1 MLHFT
6 PECLDLDDELHSPR
20 FLSAG
25 TEAQGSYSRH
35 PRYHTDASSTLILDE
50 FSHQVRAA
58 KERARI
64 SHLNC
69 TSSLAH
75 FSKGGFLTARDGRL
89 TSEPG
94 PHVTCGSAV

>member
-35 PRYHTDASSTLILDE
+35 PRYHTDASSTLIDQA
-50 FSHQVRAA
+50 S
-58 KERARI
+58 
-64 SHLNC
+64 LNDM
-69 TSSLAH
+69 TLALGW
-75 FSKGGFLTARDGRL
+75 GGKLMSVYMETEGE
-89 TSEPG
+89 EP
-94 PHVTCGSAV
+94 AENI

>member
-6 PECLDLDDELHSPR
+6 PECLDDKLHSPH

-25 TEAQGSYSRH
+25 TGAQGSYSRH
-35 PRYHTDASSTLILDE
+35 PRYHTDAPSTLILDE

-64 SHLNC
+64 SPLNC
-69 TSSLAH
+69 SGRLAH

-89 TSEPG
+89 T
-94 PHVTCGSAV
+94 